1 MRYKDFD
8 SREKSMIELGVVVR
22 KQAKLGKKNGVL
34 GFREGQRH
42 ALKKKGHIEGLCF
55 PFKAIL
61 FEVTNPLKG

>member
-1 MRYKDFD
+1 
-8 SREKSMIELGVVVR
+8 VR
-22 KQAKLGKKNGVL
+22 KQAKLGFFFGFL

-42 ALKKKGHIEGLCF
+42 APKRKGHIEGLCF